1 MLYLGHKMTALEA
14 KHYGFVNEIYEYE
27 NLNKVW
33 TYLQKLT
40 ELSSEVYFNIIYSIY
55 AINIISI

>member
-1 MLYLGHKMTALEA
+1 MTALEA

-40 ELSSEVYFNIIYSIY
+40 ELSSEVYFNIIYSIH